1 MRDRGEGQRDTVVKL
16 AVVRRKKARLQATAE
31 RRKRESIATSLHV
44 DITTDGNVMFPPL
57 LVHSAQALA
66 LLKIVLAVSS
76 HLLEVHAG
84 RAY

>member
-1 MRDRGEGQRDTVVKL
+1 MSDRGEGRSDTVVKL
-16 AVVRRKKARLQATAE
+16 AVVRRRKARLQAAAE
-31 RRKRESIATSLHV
+31 REKKGSIATSLHV

-66 LLKIVLAVSS
+66 LLKIVLAVST